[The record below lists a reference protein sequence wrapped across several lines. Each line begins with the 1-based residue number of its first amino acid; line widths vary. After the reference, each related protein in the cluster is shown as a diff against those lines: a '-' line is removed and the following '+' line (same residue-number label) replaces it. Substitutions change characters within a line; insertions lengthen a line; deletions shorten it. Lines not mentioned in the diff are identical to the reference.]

1 SRAGLLDKQGPV
13 AGERL
18 AMPVLSDELIALY
31 RTTTTEDINKLAEA
45 LACQQSVEINAH
57 LHKIR
62 GAAKMVAALPLLQA
76 IARWQGDPELS
87 LILLLRQAL
96 AETVHQLT
104 ERQIDDHHR

>member
-1 SRAGLLDKQGPV
+1 
-13 AGERL
+13 
-18 AMPVLSDELIALY
+18 
-31 RTTTTEDINKLAEA
+31 
-45 LACQQSVEINAH
+45 
-57 LHKIR
+57 
-62 GAAKMVAALPLLQA
+62 MVAALPLLQA